1 MTKTTDMQERNI
13 INGTASVLLTPLA
26 DFYTSLAPY
35 FVLAIVLIVVD
46 ARFGIEAAVRRG
58 EKIRRSRMVRRSI
71 NKLVDYIC
79 WVTLAGMFGR
89 VFGEELGIPLLS
101 VVLLVIIYGIEI
113 TSCFNNYFEAHG
125 SRMRINIFKW
135 FKSKSDIIV
144 PDEPT
149 GKQGGD
155 EEPPPDTTN

>member
-1 MTKTTDMQERNI
+1 MTKTTTDMQERNI

-125 SRMRINIFKW
+125 ITRRVNLFRLLGRGKVDLADVVEENPDN
-135 FKSKSDIIV
+135 SK
-144 PDEPT
+144 PKNE
-149 GKQGGD
+149 KQ
-155 EEPPPDTTN
+155 

>member
-1 MTKTTDMQERNI
+1 MTKTTTDMQERNI

-125 SRMRINIFKW
+125 ITRRVNLWRLLGRGKIDLADVVEENENPDN
-135 FKSKSDIIV
+135 SK
-144 PDEPT
+144 PKNER
-149 GKQGGD
+149 Q
-155 EEPPPDTTN
+155 

>member
-89 VFGEELGIPLLS
+89 VFGEELLS

-125 SRMRINIFKW
+125 ITRRVNLFRLLGRGKV
-135 FKSKSDIIV
+135 DLADV
-144 PDEPT
+144 VEENPDNQKPKN
-149 GKQGGD
+149 GKQ
-155 EEPPPDTTN
+155 